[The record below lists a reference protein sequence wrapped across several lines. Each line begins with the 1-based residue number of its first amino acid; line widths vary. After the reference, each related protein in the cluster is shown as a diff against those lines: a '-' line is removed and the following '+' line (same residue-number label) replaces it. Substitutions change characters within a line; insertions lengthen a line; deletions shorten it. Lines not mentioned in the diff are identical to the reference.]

1 MNPANVPF
9 SSTSTTNERNDLTSG
24 CASIYSCTFLNQI
37 DAYSSSNSKNDT
49 HSEVAFS
56 KISSSKVNTL
66 ALKIRDWLTQENS
79 MDSVSLR
86 KECLYM
92 SFSILERNAKID
104 AENQKVN
111 TVKINRSSLFSH
123 AEKLFQFRMEGV

>member
-1 MNPANVPF
+1 MIEIV
-9 SSTSTTNERNDLTSG
+9 
-24 CASIYSCTFLNQI
+24 
-37 DAYSSSNSKNDT
+37 NSKNKIDMMFVNT
-49 HSEVAFS
+49 TSQEVAISFLMFNSEADSS